1 MKLLSAKNKRYGIL
15 GFAILGGLF
24 IFSIVYGSIKAGV
37 KEPGLILSNVWAGIK
52 SLFPTAIVTLAVLSL
67 LSLLASSGSNGEVFA
82 VALGVL
88 TTGASVVS
96 VFNTTYLPKMFN
108 YTATTQLT
116 GVKIT
121 VQGEGVIFDS
131 DAPGL
136 NHAGV
141 IRLAG
146 QVTNNYT
153 FRIANGLI
161 KAKNIIWE
169 FTNSA
174 AQTPTVYVESDETPN
189 DNQRAFLQYIRQA
202 ILANSGQDFSDFAT
216 LSLPSLGASDQ
227 INVLYRDGTQQQLNR
242 ADVLQRLQFTQN
254 VVNTP
259 VYTIDNFAQNIK
271 VVNIIAAAQQLAY
284 VQRWIPAV
292 SGGMISQ
299 TLNR

>member
-1 MKLLSAKNKRYGIL
+1 MKLLNAKNKRYGIL

-37 KEPGLILSNVWAGIK
+37 KEPGVILSNVWTGIK
-52 SLFPTAIVTLAVLSL
+52 SLFPTAIIL
-67 LSLLASSGSNGEVFA
+67 LMISAGMYAHSEGVAYA

-88 TTGASVVS
+88 TTGAAVIST
-96 VFNTTYLPKMFN
+96 FNTTYLPKMFS
-108 YTATTQLT
+108 YTAATQLT

-141 IRLAG
+141 SRLQG
-146 QVTNNYT
+146 QVTNNFT

-161 KAKNIIWE
+161 KGKNIIWE

-174 AQTPTVYVESDETPN
+174 AQTPTVYVESDETPM
-189 DNQRAFLQYIRQA
+189 DNRRAFLQYIRQA
-202 ILANSGQDFSDFAT
+202 ILANSGQDFTDFAT
-216 LSLPSLGASDQ
+216 LSLPSLGATDQ

-242 ADVLQRLQFTQN
+242 ADVLQRLQYTQN
-254 VVNTP
+254 IVNTP

-271 VVNIIAAAQQLAY
+271 VVNIIAGAQQLAY

-299 TLNR
+299 TLAR